1 LLVVIVTA
9 TAVLEDPYDG
19 AKVGAALGAEVG
31 AVVGY
36 GVGAAYVLML
46 LVVTVTTDELETVPA
61 LMRYCSMALVK
72 TLVKEES

>member
-1 LLVVIVTA
+1 VTA
-9 TAVLEDPYDG
+9 TVVLEDPYDG
-19 AKVGAALGAEVG
+19 AKVGVALGADVG

-61 LMRYCSMALVK
+61 LMRYCSTALVK
-72 TLVKEES
+72 TLVKVES